1 MANKKSK
8 TKAKSTSKMAAALNS
23 KATTSSVTAASMAK
37 AVSSEHMTARQ
48 LSLTFVVWLIA
59 HSLIFYLANRF
70 YPQAVVL
77 GTHELSALQGLAY
90 SMVVFTLITVGSIP
104 VVEMIAGMQNRV
116 LKAMDWM
123 VIYFVINTAAI
134 WVVARFA
141 EQLGMGISSWMVAIV
156 LGLIIDAVQGL
167 LVTKAI

>member
-1 MANKKSK
+1 MAKKKSK
-8 TKAKSTSKMAAALNS
+8 IKAKSTSKMAAALSS
-23 KATTSSVTAASMAK
+23 KASATSTSVDKTVAAQS
-37 AVSSEHMTARQ
+37 MTARQ

-59 HSLIFYLANRF
+59 HSLVFYLANRF

-77 GTHELSALQGLAY
+77 GTNELSALQGLAY

-134 WVVARFA
+134 WIVARFA
-141 EQLGMGISSWMVAIV
+141 EQLGMGISSWIVAVV
-156 LGLIIDAVQGL
+156 LGLVIDAVQGL